1 MIFSDENIAKLAFDM
16 WGNCSNRLWD
26 SLETYNSFLKSPQ
39 YRCFPMNFA
48 KFLRTSFLQ
57 KTSGQLLLDFFYSFY
72 CFACRWTY
80 RNQSFYFWT
89 CFITVFKR
97 DEIMNLKDLVAATWK
112 HISRW
117 YRMEFRV
124 FCRLINISL
133 CTSWISVLHCPESFT
148 HGTPKRQIKSKM
160 KVEQAVILKCSVENL
175 FSNIFFFNKETR

>member
-1 MIFSDENIAKLAFDM
+1 M

-97 DEIMNLKDLVAATWK
+97 DEIMNLKDLVAAAWK
-112 HISRW
+112 HIFLGDIAWNLECFVDWLIFLYVLTEFLCSTTLN
-117 YRMEFRV
+117 YSPMEHLNL
-124 FCRLINISL
+124 RLN
-133 CTSWISVLHCPESFT
+133 
-148 HGTPKRQIKSKM
+148 
-160 KVEQAVILKCSVENL
+160 LKWKL
-175 FSNIFFFNKETR
+175 RKQ